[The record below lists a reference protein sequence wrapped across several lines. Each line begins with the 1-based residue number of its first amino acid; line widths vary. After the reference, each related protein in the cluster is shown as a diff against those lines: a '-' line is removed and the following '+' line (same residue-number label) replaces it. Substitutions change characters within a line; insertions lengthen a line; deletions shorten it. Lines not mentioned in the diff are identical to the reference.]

1 MHNIKLY
8 FIHQVGYDKNHYIS
22 VINDTVHLTFRY
34 KETCLYTKQELTR
47 VKMAL
52 NKERLS
58 YKIEEATS
66 INIAPTN
73 FKLNERTIW
82 NLKL

>member
-1 MHNIKLY
+1 MHNLKLY
-8 FIHQVGYDKNHYIS
+8 FLHTVGSDKNQYIS

-34 KETCLYTKQELTR
+34 KETCLYTKQELPR

-52 NKERLS
+52 RKEKLS

-66 INIAPTN
+66 INIAPQN
-73 FKLNERTIW
+73 FKLNERIIFS
-82 NLKL
+82 L